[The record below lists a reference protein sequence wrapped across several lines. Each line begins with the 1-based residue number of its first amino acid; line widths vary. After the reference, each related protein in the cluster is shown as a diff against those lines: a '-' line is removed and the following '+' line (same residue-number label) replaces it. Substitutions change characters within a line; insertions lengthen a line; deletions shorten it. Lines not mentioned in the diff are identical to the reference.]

1 MGRLVS
7 ESEVNGN
14 ISNNISYEY
23 DDYSNRSQMTV
34 SGEEDYVTTYNY
46 SSNGHYTGLL
56 QKESKKTGDVV
67 RDTVYTYDANGNQ
80 LTKNDQLQLLQQDPR
95 NVRLDHSK
103 ESDCFC
109 NMCTNSS

>member
-67 RDTVYTYDANGNQ
+67 RDTVYTYDANETADDIICIWSQAVN
-80 LTKNDQLQLLQQDPR
+80 KPAP
-95 NVRLDHSK
+95 
-103 ESDCFC
+103 
-109 NMCTNSS
+109 

>member
-34 SGEEDYVTTYNY
+34 SGEETT
-46 SSNGHYTGLL
+46 SLL
-56 QKESKKTGDVV
+56 TIILQTDIIPAYFRKKV
-67 RDTVYTYDANGNQ
+67 RKQA
-80 LTKNDQLQLLQQDPR
+80 
-95 NVRLDHSK
+95 
-103 ESDCFC
+103 
-109 NMCTNSS
+109 M

>member
-1 MGRLVS
+1 MLAKPFKKRGVKIETTSYDYDRMGRLVS

-67 RDTVYTYDANGNQ
+67 PGYRIHLRCKRKSAD
-80 LTKNDQLQLLQQDPR
+80 
-95 NVRLDHSK
+95 
-103 ESDCFC
+103 
-109 NMCTNSS
+109 